1 MTATTRTRPRR
12 GRVTNLALARR
23 TGNLE
28 RTGIVGR
35 LRCECP
41 LPECNETVPALA
53 ETHRGILERFIVVP
67 AHLGGLVAANALGAT
82 VVRAADRFFVVDL
95 RAGGSSPIPPT

>member
-1 MTATTRTRPRR
+1 MTATTRTRHQL
-12 GRVTNLALARR
+12 GQVTNLALARR

-41 LPECNETVPALA
+41 LPECDETVPALA
-53 ETHRGILERFIVVP
+53 ETHRGILEHFIVVP

-95 RAGGSSPIPPT
+95 RAADPSSVPPT